1 MEMHGQRL
9 GELERQAA
17 SMWAGVS
24 FFLASW
30 ETRGEQGGAGQA
42 YLASQMPGEGLQSA
56 GRWNRCLF
64 PKSGS
69 LCSTVLVVG
78 GGREGGSLLPREL

>member
-1 MEMHGQRL
+1 MEIHRQRL

-42 YLASQMPGEGLQSA
+42 L
-56 GRWNRCLF
+56 
-64 PKSGS
+64 SGIS
-69 LCSTVLVVG
+69 DAW
-78 GGREGGSLLPREL
+78 